1 MKKNIIAVGALAM
14 TLGLVGCGSSP
25 AVDNASDKPAEEQV
39 KADLDF
45 DGSGMSD
52 TGAGIMYLSTG
63 GGTSEDGNVP
73 EIVADDVA
81 IMQIG
86 VNYFEGDGSV
96 ATVYVDGMENTRMNA
111 GDVQMTI
118 DLEGDALKPG
128 THKVEVVAKDGDAVT
143 IYKAAEYK
151 IVE

>member
-39 KADLDF
+39 ETDLDF

-73 EIVADDVA
+73 EIVADDVV

-128 THKVEVVAKDGDAVT
+128 THKVEVVAQDGDTVT
-143 IYKAAEYK
+143 IYKSAEYK
-151 IVE
+151 VAE

>member
-1 MKKNIIAVGALAM
+1 MRKNIIAVGALAM
-14 TLGLVGCGSSP
+14 TLGLAGCGSAP
-25 AVDNASDKPAEEQV
+25 AADSTGDKPAEGRVEQG
-39 KADLDF
+39 KLDF

-73 EIVADDVA
+73 EIVADDVT

-96 ATVYVDGMENTRMNA
+96 ATVYVDGMENVRMNA

-118 DLEGDALKPG
+118 DLEGDACEARNPQGRGCRTGWRYGHDLQ
-128 THKVEVVAKDGDAVT
+128 
-143 IYKAAEYK
+143 ISR
-151 IVE
+151 I